1 MLPEECNAIRSLRR
15 NREIVILPAD
25 KSNATVILNSTDYD
39 KKMMELLQDKS
50 TYIALKKDPTLKVE
64 RELQKHLAY
73 VFLFVPPQ
81 HKALYYRLLCH
92 NGSAPVLYGLPKIHK
107 EGVPMRPIV
116 DFTRSPLCQLLGYL
130 HRVFAPLVGKG
141 PTLIRNSFDFTE
153 KVRDVVV
160 EYDDIIV
167 SFDVTSLFTSVPVDL
182 AVDVCAAALQNDEKL
197 SERTPLEAQDLS
209 RLLKFCLE
217 NTYFVFRGSFYKQVH
232 GTAMGASISV
242 TAANLTMEAIENR
255 ALASFHP
262 RPNVFLRYIDDCF
275 CIVKKDALA
284 AFTRHINSMEKAI
297 QFTVEEEVG
306 NQLPF
311 LDVLVERV
319 GHNLSFRVFRKSTH
333 TGRFWVPPHPLPNLG
348 LHCKERSLLL
358 RLRAVFQDVN
368 AVLERSYGLP

>member
-1 MLPEECNAIRSLRR
+1 MCLVNAAS
-15 NREIVILPAD
+15 A
-25 KSNATVILNSTDYD
+25 S
-39 KKMMELLQDKS
+39 
-50 TYIALKKDPTLKVE
+50 
-64 RELQKHLAY
+64 
-73 VFLFVPPQ
+73 FL
-81 HKALYYRLLCH
+81 
-92 NGSAPVLYGLPKIHK
+92 
-107 EGVPMRPIV
+107 
-116 DFTRSPLCQLLGYL
+116 PLCQLSGYL

-141 PTLIRNSFDFTE
+141 PTFIRNSFDFTE

-160 EYDDIIV
+160 EDDDIIV

-182 AVDVCAAALQNDEKL
+182 AVDVCAAALQDDEKL

-284 AFTRHINSMEKAI
+284 AFTRHITAWKRPYSSLSRRRLAI
-297 QFTVEEEVG
+297 NYHSWT
-306 NQLPF
+306 
-311 LDVLVERV
+311 
-319 GHNLSFRVFRKSTH
+319 
-333 TGRFWVPPHPLPNLG
+333 
-348 LHCKERSLLL
+348 C
-358 RLRAVFQDVN
+358 
-368 AVLERSYGLP
+368 